1 MNILKL
7 TSIYRLFTYRN
18 IAVITLV
25 IMLTQIVFI
34 EGGAISPLKVCL
46 MALMPL
52 VFIFKVPYVSKA
64 LILGI
69 LYFLTVFFSGIFHPE
84 SFRFSTIG
92 YLGMFVITFITLY
105 NLVYSGAF
113 SLSFFIKFLKKLILA
128 YAICLICQQLFLLI
142 GIRFFPLI
150 NLSNQPF
157 LALEKLPSW
166 NIEPSHTARV
176 LGVLMYSYMQC
187 IGSKQNSSFRFLQLF
202 EQEHKW
208 VTYSFLWTMLT
219 MGSGT
224 AFIVLG
230 VLLLYFINWRNVLII
245 VPIFAGLIYIGSL
258 MGINQF
264 DRAYNT
270 AQATLTLNKQQV
282 TATDGSAA
290 YRIGPILNTINN
302 LDLTKKEHWFGYGI
316 DAGNTNM
323 NERMIA
329 EITDYGFLA
338 YLCGLIF
345 VFSCAI
351 RLGSLPTIMYFIGI
365 GGGTANV
372 AYCWGILMIF
382 MCLRYFYDNRN
393 NLSVLNDV

>member
-69 LYFLTVFFSGIFHPE
+69 LYFLTVFFSSIFHLE

-105 NLVYSGAF
+105 NLVHFEAF
-113 SLSFFIKFLKKLILA
+113 TLSFFIKFLKWMILS
-128 YAICLICQQLFLLI
+128 YAICLIFQQLLI
-142 GIRFFPLI
+142 IVGIRFMPIVNLCNQHFLSI
-150 NLSNQPF
+150 N
-157 LALEKLPSW
+157 KLPSW

-176 LGVLMYSYMQC
+176 LGVLMYAYMEC
-187 IGSKQNSSFRFLQLF
+187 ISFRNGSKFNIQQLF
-202 EQEHKW
+202 KLEHKW
-208 VTYSFLWTMLT
+208 IILAFLWAMLT

-230 VLLLYFINWRNVLII
+230 ILSLYFLNWRNALII
-245 VPIFAGLIYIGSL
+245 IPLLVGLIYVGSTL
-258 MGINQF
+258 GIEQF
-264 DRAYNT
+264 NRAT
-270 AQATLTLNKQQV
+270 SVAGAAMTLDNKTVIQ
-282 TATDGSAA
+282 TDHSAS
-290 YRIGPILNTINN
+290 YRILPILNTINN
-302 LDLTKKEHWFGYGI
+302 LDLTKTEHWFGYGI
-316 DAGNTNM
+316 DTGVSDISKTM
-323 NERMIA
+323 LPG
-329 EITDYGFLA
+329 ITDYGFLA
-338 YLCGLIF
+338 YLCGLIL

-351 RLGSLPTIMYFIGI
+351 RFWSLPTIMYFIGI
-365 GGGTANV
+365 GGGTANI
-372 AYCWGILMIF
+372 AYNWGILMIL
-382 MCLRYFYDNRN
+382 MCVRYFYDNRN
-393 NLSVLNDV
+393 NLSALNDV